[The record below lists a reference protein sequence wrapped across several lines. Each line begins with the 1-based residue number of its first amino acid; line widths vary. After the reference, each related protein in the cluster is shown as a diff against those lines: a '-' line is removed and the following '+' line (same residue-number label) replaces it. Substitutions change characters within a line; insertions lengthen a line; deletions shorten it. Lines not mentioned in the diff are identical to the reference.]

1 MFVLT
6 EGGRRHE
13 LAGEAVG
20 ELAADG
26 RGGALAIV
34 GGHCL
39 YRRNS
44 EGEWSCVA
52 TSELQLECSVAVGD
66 VIYVGTED
74 AHLLR
79 IHGSGE
85 VERLAG
91 FDAAPGRESCYAGS
105 VLVDGQLL
113 GPPLAMR
120 SMTATSDGGVLLANV
135 HVGGISRS
143 TDGSETWQPT
153 IDVESDVHEVRA
165 RTPHVRAS

>member
-1 MFVLT
+1 VFVLT

-34 GGHCL
+34 GGHSL

-105 VLVDGQLL
+105 VLVDG
-113 GPPLAMR
+113 
-120 SMTATSDGGVLLANV
+120 
-135 HVGGISRS
+135 RS
-143 TDGSETWQPT
+143 TARSAAGDALDDRDFGRGRVACQRSRRGYFE
-153 IDVESDVHEVRA
+153 VHGRQ
-165 RTPHVRAS
+165 